1 MSDAA
6 QVNLRGVSCVY
17 DGRVNF
23 STERAMKATVL
34 VLAAAAALVAG
45 TANADTAELKAKG
58 CLGCHDM
65 DKKKAGPAFKDIAAK
80 YKGDKD
86 AEEMLTAKITSGK
99 GHPKS
104 KASEEEVKKLVK
116 DVLAGK

>member
-1 MSDAA
+1 
-6 QVNLRGVSCVY
+6 
-17 DGRVNF
+17 
-23 STERAMKATVL
+23 MKATVL
-34 VLAAAAALVAG
+34 VLAAAAALAAG

-65 DKKKAGPAFKDIAAK
+65 DKKKVGPSFKDIQAK
-80 YKGDKD
+80 YKGDSG
-86 AEEMLTAKITSGK
+86 AEEKITAKIMSGK

-104 KASEEEVKKLVK
+104 KASEEDVKKLVK